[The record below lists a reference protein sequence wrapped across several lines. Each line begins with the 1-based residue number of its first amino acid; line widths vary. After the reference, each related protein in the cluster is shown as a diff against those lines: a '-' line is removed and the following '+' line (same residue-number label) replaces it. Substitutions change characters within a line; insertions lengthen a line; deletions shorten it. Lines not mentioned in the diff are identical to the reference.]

1 MALILF
7 LDVAGVPS
15 AFKDQMKSHSS
26 SVENQGKWFLR
37 DLRSERDKLNPEVGI
52 ASAYAAQP
60 FASSSLHNCIA
71 TTAKQTSKSKKC
83 LVNLGMRD

>member
-1 MALILF
+1 MALVLF

-26 SVENQGKWFLR
+26 SMENQGKWFLR

-60 FASSSLHNCIA
+60 FASSPLHNSTA
-71 TTAKQTSKSKKC
+71 TTAKQTSKRK
-83 LVNLGMRD
+83 NAW